1 MNARIPTASK
11 RGVAIVIV
19 LAVIVL
25 LAGMVMAFFSRVSN
39 ERSVANSDAGT
50 LKADLLA
57 RSALGLVVSD
67 LKQEIILTSSATT
80 VGSGS
85 NTSTLYTPKSAS
97 AMMPARTGT
106 SAGIANLIRQSLRSD
121 GLSVSSSA
129 SAVNSASD
137 VSANGRSV
145 SPARWNAHY
154 LIPRLN
160 GTSTAIDTTP
170 IGTYTAPDW
179 VFVNRNGRVV
189 LTTPGSTISNPTA
202 SNSDFVVGR
211 YAYAIYDEGGLLDIN
226 VAGCPATGSAAD
238 LGRKGSAALADLTQ
252 LPTETGTLAQS
263 VVDQLV
269 GWRNYAT
276 AQPTGVYPNFT
287 IDASAAS
294 RYLSYVTGNT
304 NGFITISGSTYNN
317 RSDQAMLT
325 RQQLIAL
332 GRGIGLSQN
341 VYQYLGT
348 FSRDLEAPSYFPN
361 PNRPQVQA
369 SGSNNSSIFGT
380 GNDAY
385 NSDRN
390 TDPATDINPPLLN
403 VRVGVSFTRPDGTT
417 AKVGDPLLAK
427 RFPLSRLSLLTSSAT
442 ASKSQSDAIYRNFGL
457 YRSDATKPWMYDHG
471 NGTGILR
478 LSDVA
483 ALSPGREPD
492 FFELLKAAINVGS
505 LGKGSA
511 YDYSNVDVSS
521 FLTPGTS
528 GNLQQ
533 AKDTLTQLQLLQ
545 IGANIIDQ
553 AKSDNYPTRI
563 QFAGDTTSPKNEVR
577 GVQDLPYFYGFRNWV
592 TQYLGSSGTMVA
604 IWMQPELWNP
614 HAPRGAS
621 ESSPTT
627 FRIRVEPD
635 PSSTAT
641 TSPIVKLSAYYA
653 YTGTDK
659 KTNYDTLDISGTVSL
674 NGSNFVSAS
683 TSPSSPNP
691 RPLVFNS
698 GSAAGYWDFREP
710 TLLGVTSMPATARL
724 DSSDFANTVFRDI
737 NTNTSDTGILLA
749 TTPWTYYVTV
759 ASGSNTGTLPRT
771 DFLEKICISSDASN
785 YASSIRIYLDY
796 KDASNSWITYDDQ
809 VFEYQQGAAGTA
821 VKWIASDK
829 SYLAKVTGSNSN
841 WCGAI
846 RTDPRTSRWVAQYSE
861 YINYRAV
868 SDSANN
874 TWSPMRYNSTVSSS
888 VTLLGNHLGRARDN
902 GWYLYGLYGKQGR
915 GMQLPY
921 VQENSVRQTYQ
932 LDGSSYRYV
941 RDPDGVVR
949 RGMSGYV
956 TDTANGG
963 NAATAQLT
971 GTGLPM
977 EAGNYASRPT
987 LLHRP
992 FRSVAEL
999 GYVFRDTPWA
1009 NLSFSFPE
1017 SGDSALL
1024 DVFCINENTDSSAL
1038 VAGRVNMNT
1047 RQAPVLQALI
1057 ANALRDKDDSSNP
1070 LVSGTVAAELA
1081 TKLVSRTTDSTP
1093 LINRADLVGRW
1104 VFSAASPAA
1113 AKTALSGTDPT
1124 ATAAG
1129 PNPDNYHTGF
1139 SSDIGTVSSV
1149 ISNSGNLAVSL
1160 IPRQRE
1166 AVIRALADAGNTRTW
1181 NLLVDV
1187 VAQSGRFPANS
1198 SNLSNFV
1205 VDGEKR
1211 YWLHVAID
1219 RLTGTVLDSQLEVVK

>member
-39 ERSVANSDAGT
+39 ERTVANSDAGT

-80 VGSGS
+80 VGSGT
-85 NTSTLYTPKSAS
+85 NTVTLYTPKSAS

-106 SAGIANLIRQSLRSD
+106 STGIANLIRQSLRSD

-170 IGTYTAPDW
+170 IDAYTAPDW

-189 LTTPGSTISNPTA
+189 LTTPGTTISNPEAT
-202 SNSDFVVGR
+202 NSDFVVGR

-252 LPTETGTLAQS
+252 LPTEAGTLAQS

-276 AQPTGVYPNFT
+276 VQPTGVYPSFT
-287 IDASAAS
+287 IDANAAS

-348 FSRDLEAPSYFPN
+348 FSRDLEAPSYYPN

-369 SGSNNSSIFGT
+369 SANNNINVFGT

-385 NSDRN
+385 GADRNSDS
-390 TDPATDINPPLLN
+390 AMDINPPLLN
-403 VRVGVSFTRPDGTT
+403 VRVGTSFTRPDGTT

-471 NGTGILR
+471 NSTGILR

-511 YDYSNVDVSS
+511 YDYSNVNASS

-528 GNLQQ
+528 GYLQQ

-563 QFAGDTTSPKNEVR
+563 QYSGDTTVPKNEVR

-592 TQYLGSSGTMVA
+592 TQYLGTSGTMAA

-614 HAPRGAS
+614 HAPRGVT

-627 FRIRVEPD
+627 FRVRVEPD

-641 TSPIVKLSAYYA
+641 TSPIITLSAFYA

-674 NGSNFVSAS
+674 NGSNFLSAS
-683 TSPSSPNP
+683 SGGANP

-710 TLLGVTSMPATARL
+710 TLLGVTSKPAAARL
-724 DSSDFANTVFRDI
+724 DSSDFANTVFNDI
-737 NTNTSDTGILLA
+737 NTKTADTGILLA
-749 TTPWTYYVTV
+749 TTPWTYYATV
-759 ASGSNTGTLPRT
+759 ASGNNTGTLPRT
-771 DFLEKICISSDASN
+771 DVLEKICISTDSSN
-785 YASSIRIYLDY
+785 YASSIHIYLDY

-809 VFEYQQGAAGTA
+809 VFEYQQGAAGTS
-821 VKWIASDK
+821 VKWIASYTDYQ
-829 SYLAKVTGSNSN
+829 SKVTGSNAEYFS
-841 WCGAI
+841 AT
-846 RTDPRTSRWVAQYSE
+846 RTDPRTSRWVAQYYQYAYS
-861 YINYRAV
+861 RAV
-868 SDSANN
+868 VDSANN
-874 TWSPMRYNSTVSSS
+874 TWSPMRYNSTTSSS
-888 VTLLGNHLGRARDN
+888 VTLTGAHLGRARDI
-902 GWYLYGLYGKQGR
+902 GWYLYGSYGKQGR

-956 TDTANGG
+956 TDTTNGG
-963 NAATAQLT
+963 TAATAQLT

-977 EAGNYASRPT
+977 EAGNYTSRPT

-1009 NLSFSFPE
+1009 NLNFSFPE

-1024 DVFCINENTDSSAL
+1024 DVFCINENTESSAL
-1038 VAGRVNMNT
+1038 VAGRVNLNT

-1057 ANALRDKDDSSNP
+1057 ANALRDKDDASNP
-1070 LVSGTVAAELA
+1070 LLSGPVAAELA
-1081 TKLVSRTTDSTP
+1081 AKLVNRTTNSTP

-1104 VFSAASPAA
+1104 VYSGASPAA
-1113 AKTALSGTDPT
+1113 AKTALTGTDPT
-1124 ATAAG
+1124 ATTGG

-1139 SSDIGTVSSV
+1139 SYDIGTVSSV
-1149 ISNSGNLAVSL
+1149 TGQSANLPISL

-1219 RLTGTVLDSQLEVVK
+1219 RFTGTVLDSQLEVVK